1 MNKLGQTI
9 SAGFVFALFLG
20 IVLLLFLTGG
30 GASKILSITKVLG
43 QIPAWVWVILV
54 VVFVF
59 SRWGK

>member
-1 MNKLGQTI
+1 MKNKKAQTLNV
-9 SAGFVFALFLG
+9 GFVLAIFLFLLLG
-20 IVLLLFLTGG
+20 VLFFGGLGKLFEIVGYL
-30 GASKILSITKVLG
+30 K